1 MNELL
6 KTFVIFALTAA
17 VFIFCGGMIKHY
29 VWTPAVSET
38 AGAPAQQASRNTG
51 EEPSDNLSES
61 SQTGQDRIQAAAVS
75 TQNTTGSTDSVSD
88 SVSASASNKNKDLSE
103 LSLDELIDVLNR
115 MRMEGNTMFIPTELI
130 DDNTYAVFQSLA
142 GQGEFQDF
150 EVREDGYITF
160 PVDDDLRSYLADLA
174 STQIDEALQKVS
186 AEPETLIRSI
196 TANDSY
202 TEFTVYTELNDAS
215 VYPDEVDLLLTAMG
229 KLYYNMSG
237 GSANQF
243 TVIYKNADTKEEL
256 AVRHF
261 TA

>member
-51 EEPSDNLSES
+51 EEPSDNLSAS
-61 SQTGQDRIQAAAVS
+61 SQTGQESIQTAAVS
-75 TQNTTGSTDSVSD
+75 TQNTTGSTD

-115 MRMEGNTMFIPTELI
+115 MRIEGDTMFIPTELI

-174 STQIDEALQKVS
+174 STKVDEALQQVS
-186 AEPETLIRSI
+186 AEPETMIRSI

-215 VYPDEVDLLLTAMG
+215 VYPDEIDLLLTAMG

>member
-75 TQNTTGSTDSVSD
+75 TQNTTGSTD

>member
-38 AGAPAQQASRNTG
+38 AGAPAQQASRNIG
-51 EEPSDNLSES
+51 EEPSDNLSAS

-75 TQNTTGSTDSVSD
+75 TQNTTGSTD

-186 AEPETLIRSI
+186 AESETLIRSI

-215 VYPDEVDLLLTAMG
+215 VYPDEIDLLLTAMG

>member
-51 EEPSDNLSES
+51 EDPSDNLSAS
-61 SQTGQDRIQAAAVS
+61 SQTGQESIQTAAVS
-75 TQNTTGSTDSVSD
+75 TQNTTGSTD

-115 MRMEGNTMFIPTELI
+115 MRIEGDTMFIPTELI

-174 STQIDEALQKVS
+174 STKVDEALQQVS
-186 AEPETLIRSI
+186 AEPETMIRSI

-215 VYPDEVDLLLTAMG
+215 VYPDEIDLLLTAMG

>member
-51 EEPSDNLSES
+51 EEPSDNLSAS
-61 SQTGQDRIQAAAVS
+61 NQTGQESIQTAAVS
-75 TQNTTGSTDSVSD
+75 TQNTTGSTDSG
-88 SVSASASNKNKDLSE
+88 SASVPASGSNQNKDFSE
-103 LSLDELIDVLNR
+103 LSLDEVIDLINR
-115 MRMEGNTMFIPTELI
+115 MRIEGDTMFIPTELI

-186 AEPETLIRSI
+186 AEPETMIRSI

-215 VYPDEVDLLLTAMG
+215 VYPDEIDLLLTAMG